1 MKHINQQEWEE
12 LLVQDTNAVILDVR
26 TPEEQT
32 EGIIEN
38 AICIDIYKPEEFVLE
53 LENLD
58 KTKNYYIYCKAGGR
72 SAHACQIMDQ
82 MGFAQTYNLLGGTSL
97 WTGELA

>member
-82 MGFAQTYNLLGGTSL
+82 LGFAQTYNLLGGTSL

>member
-97 WTGELA
+97 WTGELV